1 MEFQIVTTGSFRRVY
16 TVQAEDEEHARKR
29 MRQHINDAE
38 SLREGLVVQ
47 DDAQA
52 GYVSGEQINT
62 VTVAGAPADP
72 KEGGKNGS

>member
-16 TVQAEDEEHARKR
+16 TVQADDEDHARKR
-29 MRQHINDAE
+29 MRQHVSDPE

-52 GYVSGEQINT
+52 RYVAGEQIST
-62 VTVAGAPADP
+62 VTVVGAPADP
-72 KEGGKNGS
+72 KEGGKDGS